1 MVRKILLLYIIFFGY
16 LNSFS
21 QSKVAHI
28 DTYELITTMPEM
40 LEVQKQLEKY
50 SKERQAEIRTM
61 ELERNSKLELYSN
74 EAADKNDTEN
84 KDRLEEIEGME
95 ENIRLYMNEIYKE
108 LQKKEQEL
116 TKPIYDKLFKVIQE
130 VGRENGF
137 DYVLDSSKNQ
147 GVLLADGEDIID
159 KVKIKLGF

>member
-1 MVRKILLLYIIFFGY
+1 
-16 LNSFS
+16 
-21 QSKVAHI
+21 
-28 DTYELITTMPEM
+28 
-40 LEVQKQLEKY
+40 
-50 SKERQAEIRTM
+50 M